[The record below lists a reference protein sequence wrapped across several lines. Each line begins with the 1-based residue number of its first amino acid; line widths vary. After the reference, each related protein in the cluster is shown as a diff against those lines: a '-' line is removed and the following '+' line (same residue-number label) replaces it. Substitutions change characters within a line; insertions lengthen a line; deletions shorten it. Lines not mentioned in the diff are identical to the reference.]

1 MPRVNPEIIV
11 WARETAGLT
20 VADAATRV
28 GFSGSR
34 LSSAAEKLA
43 AIEDG
48 DREPTRPQLLKMA
61 DTYRRPLLT
70 FYLSRP
76 PEKSE
81 RGADFRTLS
90 GGTSAEDDAL
100 LDALL
105 RDIRARQSMIRSIL
119 EDEDEAEELWFVG
132 AHDVSDGQREI
143 LASLR
148 ELLGIGLHEYR
159 AARNPTAGFA
169 LLRSR
174 AEQAGIFVVIRT
186 DLGNYHTALETSVF
200 RGITISDPVA
210 PFIVINGQD
219 ARAAW
224 TFTLLHEL
232 VHVLVGQTGVGNSH
246 TENTNERFCDDIA
259 GAYLLLPGE
268 IEDNHLFGGDFN
280 ANVEQINSFA
290 NERNVSRTMVAY
302 NAQRSGL
309 ISSQEYWEFS
319 RYFRAQWKEQRER
332 DRERNRSTDNQPD
345 YYVVQRHRIGVSMLS
360 FAKRMMGAGALS
372 TSKAAKI
379 LGIKP
384 KQVHRMLE
392 KTL

>member
-1 MPRVNPEIIV
+1 MPSVNPDIMV

-20 VADAATRV
+20 VADAAMRV

-34 LSSAAEKLA
+34 RSSAADKLT

-48 DREPTRPQLLKMA
+48 EREPTRPQLLKMA
-61 DTYRRPLLT
+61 DAYRRPLLT

-90 GGTSAEDDAL
+90 GEASAEDDAL

-105 RDIRARQSMIRSIL
+105 RDTRARQSMVRSVL
-119 EDEDEAEELWFVG
+119 EDEDEAEMRWFVG
-132 AHDVSDGQREI
+132 VHDVSDGQAAV
-143 LASLR
+143 LATLR
-148 ELLGIGLHEYR
+148 ELLGVRLEEYR
-159 AARNPTAGFA
+159 AERNPSNGFA

-174 AEQAGIFVVIRT
+174 AEQSGIFVLVRT
-186 DLGNYHTALETSVF
+186 DLGNYHTAFETSVF
-200 RGITISDPVA
+200 RGITISDSVA

-219 ARAAW
+219 ARVAW

-246 TENTNERFCDDIA
+246 SENANERFCDDVA
-259 GAYLLLPGE
+259 GAYLLHPGE
-268 IEDNHLFGGDFN
+268 IEENDLFGGDFHT
-280 ANVEQINSFA
+280 NVEMINSFA
-290 NERNVSRTMVAY
+290 NARNVSRVMVAY

-309 ISSQEYWEFS
+309 IGPQEHREFS
-319 RYFRAQWKEQRER
+319 RYFRAQWKKQRER
-332 DRERNRSTDNQPD
+332 ERELNRLTENGPD
-345 YYVVQRHRIGVSMLS
+345 YYVVQRHRIGASMLN
-360 FAKRMMGAGALS
+360 FTKRMMGAGALS

-392 KTL
+392 TTL

>member
-1 MPRVNPEIIV
+1 MV

-34 LSSAAEKLA
+34 RSSAADKLT

-48 DREPTRPQLLKMA
+48 QREPTRPQLVKMA
-61 DTYRRPLLT
+61 STYRRPLLT
-70 FYLSRP
+70 FYLSHP
-76 PEKSE
+76 PERGE
-81 RGADFRTLS
+81 RGADFRTMS
-90 GGTSAEDDAL
+90 GEMSAEDDAL

-119 EDEDEAEELWFVG
+119 EDEDEAEALWFVG
-132 AHDVSDGQREI
+132 AHDVSHGQAAI

-148 ELLGIGLHEYR
+148 ELLGVGLHEYR

-174 AEQAGIFVVIRT
+174 AEQAGVFVVIRT

-246 TENTNERFCDDIA
+246 TENANERFCDDVA
-259 GAYLLLPGE
+259 GAYLLHPGE
-268 IEDNHLFGGDFN
+268 IEDSDLFGDDFYSNIEKIN
-280 ANVEQINSFA
+280 AFA
-290 NERNVSRTMVAY
+290 DARNVSRAMVAY

-309 ISSQEYWEFS
+309 IGAGEYRQFSQ
-319 RYFRAQWKEQRER
+319 YFREQWRQQRER
-332 DRERNRSTDNQPD
+332 EREYNRSTENGPD
-345 YYVVQRHRIGVSMLS
+345 YYVVQRHRIGASMLN

-392 KTL
+392 TTL

>member
-20 VADAATRV
+20 VADAAKRV

-34 LSSAAEKLA
+34 RSSAADKLT

-48 DREPTRPQLLKMA
+48 EREPTRSQLVRMA
-61 DTYRRPLLT
+61 DAYRRPLLT

-76 PEKSE
+76 PVKSE

-90 GGTSAEDDAL
+90 GDTTAEDDAL

-105 RDIRARQSMIRSIL
+105 RDIRARQSMIRSML
-119 EDEDEAEELWFVG
+119 EDEDEAETLWYVG
-132 AHDVSDGQREI
+132 AHDMSDGRSEI

-148 ELLGIGLHEYR
+148 KLLEIELHEYR
-159 AARNPTAGFA
+159 AARSPTAGFA

-186 DLGNYHTALETSVF
+186 DLGNYHSAFETRVF

-219 ARAAW
+219 APAAW

-246 TENTNERFCDDIA
+246 TERANERFCDDIA

-268 IEDNHLFGGDFN
+268 IEDNDLFIDDFD
-280 ANVEQINSFA
+280 ANVEKINAFA
-290 NERNVSRTMVAY
+290 AERNVSRTMVAY
-302 NAQRSGL
+302 NAHSSGL
-309 ISSQEYWEFS
+309 IDTHEYWKFS
-319 RYFRAQWKEQRER
+319 SYFQNRWRQQRER
-332 DRERNRSTDNQPD
+332 ERERNRSSANGPD
-345 YYVVQRHRIGVSMLS
+345 YYVVQRHRIGKSMLT
-360 FAKRMMGAGALS
+360 FTKRMIGVGALS

-379 LGIKP
+379 LGVKP

-392 KTL
+392 TTS

>member
-28 GFSGSR
+28 GFSGSQQ
-34 LSSAAEKLA
+34 SSAAEKLA

-48 DREPTRPQLLKMA
+48 DREPTRPQLVRMA
-61 DTYRRPLLT
+61 NTYRRPLLT

-76 PEKSE
+76 PEKSD

-90 GGTSAEDDAL
+90 GETSAEDDAL

-132 AHDVSDGQREI
+132 AHDVSDGQWEI

-246 TENTNERFCDDIA
+246 TENANERFCDDVA

-268 IEDNHLFGGDFN
+268 IEDNDLFGGDFDST
-280 ANVEQINSFA
+280 VDQINSFA

-309 ISSQEYWEFS
+309 ISPQEYWEFS
-319 RYFRAQWKEQRER
+319 QYFRAQWKEQRER
-332 DRERNRSTDNQPD
+332 ERERNRSNENGPD
-345 YYVVQRHRIGVSMLS
+345 YYVVQRHRIGASMLN